1 MEKEAV
7 REFVN
12 TMDFIPITVVEKLY
26 LHDESVTEVTPPALG
41 NSVWYH
47 PSEGGESQMAD
58 IIETLSSG
66 FKELYKIRTYDNEER
81 VASSSEID
89 VITEDVFPIWG
100 TLFVPDL
107 YYQRTMENNEDNIMQ
122 KIADIGFRIY
132 ESEDFGYML
141 GIDSA
146 GFDFYPAYW
155 EPLYNLF
162 FNIK

>member
-26 LHDESVTEVTPPALG
+26 LHDESINEVTPPALG

-47 PSEGGESQMAD
+47 PNKGGVSQMAD
-58 IIETLSSG
+58 VIETLKSG

-81 VASSSEID
+81 VVSSSEID

-107 YYQRTMENNEDNIMQ
+107 YYQETMENNEDNIMQ

-132 ESEDFGYML
+132 KSEDFGYML

-146 GFDFYPAYW
+146 GFDFYPVYW